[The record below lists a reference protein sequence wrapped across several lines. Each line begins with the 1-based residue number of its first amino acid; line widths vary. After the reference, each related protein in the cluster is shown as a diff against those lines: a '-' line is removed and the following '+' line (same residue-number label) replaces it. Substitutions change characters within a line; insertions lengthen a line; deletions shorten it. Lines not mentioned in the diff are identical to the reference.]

1 MLLDRLTR
9 RYRRWRHTRGFG
21 IHSPYA
27 YSLLTDSLRPGM
39 RYGYYGDTDIS
50 EAVESWQMETGA
62 SGRATR
68 RLEHRCRLL
77 LRLLAA
83 TNPATLWIDPQLPPP
98 MAKAAEAAGY
108 RPGEKLVVD
117 WRKSVMSVIDGSN
130 GRRIGADMYLHLTTP
145 GRCMLVLDVSP
156 ELADALYS
164 MLPEGLMLRGKRV
177 VWIINR
183 RGMRKLSYTVTL

>member
-1 MLLDRLTR
+1 MLLDRLAK

-27 YSLLTDSLRPGM
+27 YRLLTDSLRPGA

-50 EAVESWQMETGA
+50 AAVEGWRVQTNA
-62 SGRATR
+62 SGRAAH

-83 TNPATLWIDPQLPPP
+83 TNPSTLWIDPQLPAP
-98 MAKAAEAAGY
+98 MRSVAEVGGY
-108 RPGEKLVVD
+108 HPGERLVSDWHKGMMVVVD
-117 WRKSVMSVIDGSN
+117 ASE
-130 GRRIGADMYLHLTTP
+130 GRRLPADMCRHILLP
-145 GRCMLVLDVSP
+145 RRCMLVFDVSQA
-156 ELADALYS
+156 LADTLYS
-164 MLPEGLMLRGKRV
+164 LLPEGLMLRGRRV
-177 VWIINR
+177 VWLINR